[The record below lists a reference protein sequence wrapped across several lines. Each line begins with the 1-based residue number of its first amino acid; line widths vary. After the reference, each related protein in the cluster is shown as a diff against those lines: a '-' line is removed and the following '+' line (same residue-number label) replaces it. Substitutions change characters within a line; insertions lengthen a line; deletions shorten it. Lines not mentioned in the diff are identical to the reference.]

1 MFYTAFFTRTR
12 LISSCFSNTYKR
24 QTQTNNQTYFLKHT
38 PSQIILIKS
47 LDLNTLT
54 LLEFDY
60 HSKICGQA
68 WEPETNTKGANK
80 SRKRLFFCVK
90 FGYAFFGRLDR
101 AASRWPF
108 PFVAVFSPLFSL
120 SPLPWEVMVSGLKLE
135 HKRNSQWNHSLLR
148 IRALWTREK

>member
-38 PSQIILIKS
+38 PSKIILIKS

-54 LLEFDY
+54 LLQFDY

-68 WEPETNTKGANK
+68 WKPEKLIRGVKK
-80 SRKRLFFCVK
+80 SAYGLFFCLK
-90 FGYAFFGRLDR
+90 YGYAFYGRLDR
-101 AASRWPF
+101 VPFGAADSSNLGKF
-108 PFVAVFSPLFSL
+108 PPLFSL
-120 SPLPWEVMVSGLKLE
+120 PPIFVEIDWCQV
-135 HKRNSQWNHSLLR
+135 
-148 IRALWTREK
+148 